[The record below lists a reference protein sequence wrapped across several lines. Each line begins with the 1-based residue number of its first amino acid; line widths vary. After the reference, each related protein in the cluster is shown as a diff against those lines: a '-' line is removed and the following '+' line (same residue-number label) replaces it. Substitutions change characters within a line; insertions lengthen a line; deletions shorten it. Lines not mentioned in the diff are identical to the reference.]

1 MTTSLYLTIDISDAI
16 ITEEEKLTKTPQLD
30 FAHEIVYSLNRT
42 SLWQFGRIHA
52 FLESEQMTIEISPAL
67 SVPSSLKEFRHLIKD
82 VMMGREVKSGNI
94 NLLKIRTD
102 APKLPKVRYTVDPY
116 AKLVINPQTMNDESV
131 TLCLS
136 LNTEAG
142 RNTHACF
149 SNYPL
154 PCVNQC
160 LNVVSSMERRSNIA

>member
-1 MTTSLYLTIDISDAI
+1 MIDISDVS
-16 ITEEEKLTKTPQLD
+16 ITEDDKLTKTPQLD

-52 FLESEQMTIEISPAL
+52 FLEAEQMTIEISPAL
-67 SVPSSLKEFRHLIKD
+67 SVPSSLKEFRHLLKD
-82 VMMGREVKSGNI
+82 VMMGVEVKSGNI

-116 AKLVINPQTMNDESV
+116 AKQVINPQTMNEESIA
-131 TLCLS
+131 LCLS
-136 LNTEAG
+136 LKTEAG
-142 RNTHACF
+142 MNTHACF

-154 PCVNQC
+154 PPVNQC
-160 LNVVSSMERRSNIA
+160 LNVALAMERKANIA